1 MAQRF
6 QDLTVWQRAVEM
18 AVGTYAVTKGF
29 PAAEMYGLTSQMRRA
44 SVSVASNIAEGR
56 GRLTDGEFRQFL
68 GQAQG
73 SNCELQTQI
82 EVARHLKFA
91 TEEQLEGV
99 TGLSIEVGKMLSA
112 LIGSLK
118 TKART

>member
-1 MAQRF
+1 
-6 QDLTVWQRAVEM
+6 
-18 AVGTYAVTKGF
+18 
-29 PAAEMYGLTSQMRRA
+29 
-44 SVSVASNIAEGR
+44 
-56 GRLTDGEFRQFL
+56 
-68 GQAQG
+68 
-73 SNCELQTQI
+73 LQTQI

-91 TEEQLEGV
+91 TEEQLKGV